1 MTSKN
6 FVVMDW
12 GSTNIRAF
20 LYIDGKQTEVKK
32 SAEGVTVV
40 RGKDCEGAF
49 DRLTS
54 EWFAKHGPLPVIM
67 AGMVGSI
74 NGWADAQY
82 LKCPVDLAELP
93 DHLTE
98 VKHSKGYKIRI
109 IPGLCVKDPDN
120 YNVIRGEETQLAG
133 AIKKQPSK
141 VFLMPGTHCKWV
153 LADGTKIK
161 SFRTAMTGE
170 MHSIMMKYSLVGLG
184 AGDQEES
191 ESDFEAGL
199 ERGYTENNVLPR
211 LFEIRGANILGG
223 IKPSHVGEFLSG
235 LLIGGE
241 IASMQ
246 KIFRFTKEDGAL
258 GIIANPFLTA
268 RYVKGLKLAGLDSF
282 SLQGDD
288 AFLGGILP
296 LAESLL

>member
-1 MTSKN
+1 MSAKN

-20 LYIDGKQTEVKK
+20 LYLDNQKKEVKK
-32 SAEGVTVV
+32 SHEGVTVV

-49 DRLTS
+49 DRLTA
-54 EWFAKHGPLPVIM
+54 EWFAKYGPLPVIM

-82 LKCPVDLAELP
+82 LECPVNLDELP
-93 DHLTE
+93 GHLTE

-109 IPGLCVKDPDN
+109 VPGLCVRDPDN

-133 AIKKQPSK
+133 AICKRPSR
-141 VFLMPGTHCKWV
+141 VYLMPGTHCKWV
-153 LADGTKIK
+153 LADGAKIE

-170 MHSIMMKYSLVGLG
+170 LHSVLMQYSLIGLG

-191 ESDFEAGL
+191 VPDFEAGL
-199 ERGYTENNVLPR
+199 KRGFGENNILPR

-223 IKPSHVGEFLSG
+223 IKHSHVGEYLSG
-235 LLIGGE
+235 LLIGAE
-241 IASMQ
+241 IASME
-246 KIFRFTKEDGAL
+246 KIFKFTSADGAL
-258 GIIANPFLTA
+258 GIIASPSLTV
-268 RYVKGLKLAGLDSF
+268 RYAKGLQLAGLKSF
-282 SLQGDD
+282 SLEGDE
-288 AFLGGILP
+288 AFLEGILP
-296 LAESLL
+296 LAHSLF

>member
-1 MTSKN
+1 MSAKN

-20 LYIDGKQTEVKK
+20 LYLDNKQTEVKK
-32 SAEGVTVV
+32 SHEGVTVV

-49 DRLTS
+49 DRLTA
-54 EWFAKHGPLPVIM
+54 EWFAKYGPLPVIM

-82 LKCPVDLAELP
+82 LECPVNLDELP

-98 VKHSKGYKIRI
+98 VVHTKGYKIRI
-109 IPGLCVKDPDN
+109 VPGLCVRDPDN

-133 AIKKQPSK
+133 AIKKQPSR

-153 LADGTKIK
+153 LADGAKIE

-170 MHSIMMKYSLVGLG
+170 IHSVMMKYSLIGLG
-184 AGDQEES
+184 AGEQEES
-191 ESDFEAGL
+191 APDFEAGL
-199 ERGYTENNVLPR
+199 QRGFGENNILPR
-211 LFEIRGANILGG
+211 LFEIRGANILGA

-235 LLIGGE
+235 LLIGAE

-246 KIFRFTKEDGAL
+246 KIFRFTRADGAL

-268 RYVKGLKLAGLDSF
+268 RYVKGLKLAGLESF
-282 SLQGDD
+282 SLEGDE

-296 LAESLL
+296 LAHSLL

>member
-1 MTSKN
+1 MSAKN
-6 FVVMDW
+6 FIVIDW

-20 LYIDGKQTEVKK
+20 LYIDGKQVAEKK
-32 SAEGVTVV
+32 SHEGVTTV

-49 DRLTS
+49 DRLTA
-54 EWFAKHGPLPVIM
+54 EWMQQYGALPVVM
-67 AGMVGSI
+67 SGMVGSI

-82 LKCPVDLAELP
+82 LDCPVQLSELP

-109 IPGLCVKDPDN
+109 VPGICVKDPDN
-120 YNVIRGEETQLAG
+120 YNVIRGEEVQLAG
-133 AIKKQPSK
+133 ALKKNPSR
-141 VFLMPGTHCKWV
+141 VYLMPGTHCKWV
-153 LADGTKIK
+153 LCDGMKVE

-170 MHSIMMKYSLVGLG
+170 LHALMLKYSLIGLG
-184 AGDQEES
+184 AGEQEES
-191 ESDFEAGL
+191 EPDYMKGL
-199 ERGYTENNVLPR
+199 ERGYQENNIIPR

-235 LLIGGE
+235 MLIGAE

-246 KIFRFTKEDGAL
+246 KIFKFSKADGAIGL
-258 GIIANPFLTA
+258 IASPFLNA
-268 RYVKGLKLAGLDSF
+268 RYEKGLKLADLDSF
-282 SLQGDD
+282 CVNGDE

-296 LAESLL
+296 IAESQI